1 MNTRHAFD
9 PPPPGCF
16 CLAVN
21 MIAGG
26 KFLNAGQPMPL
37 AQLSEIPANLRKEK
51 YIIRHSNAEPEPEVV
66 TNFQM
71 NTVYGVDQDDR
82 LRRRHVERQAT
93 EQAAAADFQDAIEAQ
108 LADEIENPDETVASA
123 LALAAEDHQ
132 ASVGLQR
139 AQAEAAARR
148 REMDEEAAR
157 QFIAEQDAMLVDDDS
172 VVPAE
177 EQIPVAPGPRKM
189 RKRFVNRKGTWLRA
203 QKLKH
208 RIPGEDVFVRESKGQ
223 FLKIGVV
230 DQAGRLPVCY
240 LEESNDV

>member
-1 MNTRHAFD
+1 MV
-9 PPPPGCF
+9 
-16 CLAVN
+16 LIK
-21 MIAGG
+21 MIVCGDDMLKG
-26 KFLNAGQPMPL
+26 KPL
-37 AQLSEIPANLRKEK
+37 SKLRLLTFRMRLKRNWQMRSKILMRQWRVLWHLLQKITKPALVFR
-51 YIIRHSNAEPEPEVV
+51 
-66 TNFQM
+66 
-71 NTVYGVDQDDR
+71 
-82 LRRRHVERQAT
+82 
-93 EQAAAADFQDAIEAQ
+93 
-108 LADEIENPDETVASA
+108 
-123 LALAAEDHQ
+123 
-132 ASVGLQR
+132 R

-240 LEESNDV
+240 LEEK